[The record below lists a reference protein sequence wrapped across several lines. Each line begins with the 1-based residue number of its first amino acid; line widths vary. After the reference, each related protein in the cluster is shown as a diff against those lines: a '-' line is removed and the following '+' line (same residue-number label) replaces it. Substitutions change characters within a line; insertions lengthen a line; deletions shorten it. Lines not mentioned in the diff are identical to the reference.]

1 MCAPKFKI
9 KWGVAY
15 HQNTLKVSTWRFGFF
30 FIHNKQLLPIIW
42 IYEWY
47 AYWIKK
53 ETFFSQVLKLM
64 IQTMI
69 EKTASLQKKLFVGT
83 WKRYPYRL
91 TIKPS
96 TTPNISQTERRESET
111 CPAERT
117 HKTKKNEVLPH
128 LASAI
133 YQDQRGSSKSCRA
146 SFPRTLPH
154 SIKQSRHQA
163 CF

>member
-53 ETFFSQVLKLM
+53 ETFFFTGSQVDDTNNDREDCITSEEAIHGNLKK
-64 IQTMI
+64 ISISADNQT
-69 EKTASLQKKLFVGT
+69 K
-83 WKRYPYRL
+83 YDP
-91 TIKPS
+91 
-96 TTPNISQTERRESET
+96 
-111 CPAERT
+111 
-117 HKTKKNEVLPH
+117 
-128 LASAI
+128 
-133 YQDQRGSSKSCRA
+133 
-146 SFPRTLPH
+146 
-154 SIKQSRHQA
+154 
-163 CF
+163 